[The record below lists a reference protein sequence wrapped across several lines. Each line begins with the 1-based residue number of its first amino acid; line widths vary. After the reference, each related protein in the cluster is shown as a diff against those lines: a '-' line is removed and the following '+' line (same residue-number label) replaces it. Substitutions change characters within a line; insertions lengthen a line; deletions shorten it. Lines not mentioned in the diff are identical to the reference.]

1 MVGMAAIALA
11 NSSTLILSPNTFS
24 VQQWIAEL
32 LDKTTLTA
40 DQIGEYT
47 GQRKE
52 IKPVTVATYQTI
64 TYRKRGAMRGRCGT
78 NIPTSI
84 SSTRAMGS
92 DHLRRGAPA
101 AHAGV

>member
-1 MVGMAAIALA
+1 MLPCGAGKTMVGMAAIALA
-11 NSSTLILSPNTFS
+11 SSSTLILSPNTFS

-52 IKPVTVATYQTI
+52 IKPVTIATYQTI
-64 TYRKRGAMRGRCGT
+64 TYRKRGATTGRCGT
-78 NIPTSI
+78 NSPF
-84 SSTRAMGS
+84 RPVQPARLGP
-92 DHLRRGAPA
+92 DHLR
-101 AHAGV
+101 